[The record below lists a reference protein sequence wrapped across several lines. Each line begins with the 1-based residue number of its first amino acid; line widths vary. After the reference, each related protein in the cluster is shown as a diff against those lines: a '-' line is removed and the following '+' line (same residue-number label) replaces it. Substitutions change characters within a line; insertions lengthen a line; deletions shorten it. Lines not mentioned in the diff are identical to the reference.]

1 MSTVYTRTAAAGLLA
16 TAAMLVAC
24 AKDDRRTCTTVG
36 REGGVLQSY
45 DTVLT
50 IAIQP
55 EALDETENFCLSPTD
70 APPSIFGSA
79 YLLDPPVRLN
89 YDAVV
94 SYRGALPDDL
104 SDVNVGRI
112 SARDFASGD
121 GRWVSLSGCRV
132 DEDAR
137 HVQCIDTELSKFYG
151 LLDRI
156 LGDTSDT
163 VADTSGSTGDATTD
177 GSVSMTTSMTDPTT
191 DTDPQPIDY
200 PPECDS
206 LFRGPYDVVGQGT
219 RFEPVDDQSDGPED
233 MAADGQG
240 GFIARSGTRLFR
252 LDVTGGTL
260 GTPNDP
266 GFVVEELVDSPLFG
280 SATLGIRYAPSGD
293 LVFAQG
299 DDDVLRSMTPDGNV
313 TTLVEGIDLPNGVY
327 VDTDGDVWYTEFLG
341 NRVWRVPSSGGTP
354 TMIAMSPQ
362 PNGILYDPRRQMVF
376 FPNFMSGEMW
386 SVAIDDAGTPAA
398 PVLVTTIEGG
408 TVDGLAMDV
417 CGNLYGVDN
426 AGPVRLL
433 RIFMDDFGVM
443 SEVEEIAVGL
453 GQQANASFGVGDA
466 YGPFE
471 TAIFLTG
478 LSGEIEYVDVQIT
491 GAAVPGLSA
500 PPPTIGDDPET
511 TGTDSGG
518 STGDATSTSGGT

>member
-1 MSTVYTRTAAAGLLA
+1 MIASAVALVGAG
-16 TAAMLVAC
+16 C
-24 AKDDRRTCTTVG
+24 NKGDRRTCSTVG
-36 REGGVLQSY
+36 RDGGVLQSY

-55 EALDETENFCLSPTD
+55 EALDETQHLCLSPTE
-70 APPSIFGSA
+70 APPSIFGEA

-121 GRWVSLSGCRV
+121 GAWVSLKGCRV
-132 DEDAR
+132 DEGER
-137 HVQCIDTELSKFYG
+137 HVQCLDTELSKFYG
-151 LLDRI
+151 LLDRV

-163 VADTSGSTGDATTD
+163 IADTSGDTGDATTD
-177 GSVSMTTSMTDPTT
+177 STVSMTTSMTDPTT

-206 LFRGPYDVVGQGT
+206 LARGPYDIVGQGT
-219 RFEPVDDQSDGPED
+219 LFEPEADNDGPED

-266 GFVVEELVDSPLFG
+266 GFFVSELLDSPLFG
-280 SATLGIRYAPSGD
+280 SATLGIRYAPSGN
-293 LVFAQG
+293 LILAQG
-299 DDDVLRSMTPDGNV
+299 DDDVIRSMSPDGML
-313 TTLVEGIDLPNGVY
+313 TTIVEGIDLPNGVF
-327 VDTDGDVWYTEFLG
+327 VDNDGFAWYTEFLANG
-341 NRVWRVPSSGGTP
+341 VWRVDLAGGAP

-362 PNGILYDPRRQMVF
+362 PNGIHYDPLRQMVF
-376 FPNFMSGEMW
+376 YPNFMSGELW
-386 SVAIDDAGTPAA
+386 GVAIGDDGTAA
-398 PVLVTTIEGG
+398 QPVLVTTVEGG

-417 CGNLYGVDN
+417 CGNLYAVDN

-433 RIFMDDFGVM
+433 RVFMDDFGM
-443 SEVEEIAVGL
+443 MTEAVEEIAVGL
-453 GQQANASFGVGDA
+453 GQQANATFGVGAA
-466 YGPFE
+466 YGAFE

-478 LSGEIEYVDVQIT
+478 LPGEIEYVDVHIT

-500 PPPTIGDDPET
+500 PPPTVDDPPDT

-518 STGDATSTSGGT
+518 SGSSSTGAATTSGGT